1 MMAMNKWNTWIKAM
15 RLRTLPLAL
24 ASIGMGSFV
33 AAFHH
38 SFRPGIFALCVL
50 TTLLLQIL
58 SNLANDYGDSIH
70 GADSQHREGPA
81 RQVQSGHISQK
92 EMRNAIVFTSVLA
105 LLSGLSLLK
114 MSFGKI
120 DMLFIAFF
128 LLGIAAIGA
137 AVKYTMGRNPYGYA
151 GLGDLFVLLFFGIVG
166 VAGSY
171 YLQAK
176 QLPISVFLPAFSF
189 GLLSTAVLNLNN
201 IRDIQSDKAAGKFS
215 IPVRIG
221 RRYAVAYHWLL
232 LSGAFFLV
240 VVFTVMKY
248 KSPWQFI
255 FLLTLPLFIKNALAV
270 RKYEK
275 ASDLDPY
282 LKQLA
287 ISSLLF
293 TISFGVGL
301 ILTLKSYDNTDAYLT
316 LSLLHSK
323 LEIYLN
329 TRL

>member
-1 MMAMNKWNTWIKAM
+1 MKAL

-24 ASIGMGSFV
+24 ASIGMGSFL

-38 SFRPGIFALCVL
+38 SFKPGIFALCAL

-70 GADSQHREGPA
+70 GADGALREGPS
-81 RQVQSGHISQK
+81 RQVQSGLITKK
-92 EMRNAIVFTSVLA
+92 EMRIAIIFTSILT
-105 LLSGLSLLK
+105 LTSGLYLLNL
-114 MSFGKI
+114 SFAEI
-120 DMLFIAFF
+120 DTRFVTFF

-137 AVKYTMGRNPYGYA
+137 AVKYTMGRNPYGYQ
-151 GLGDLFVLLFFGIVG
+151 GFGDIFVLLFFGIVG

-176 QLPISVFLPAFSF
+176 QLPYSVFLPALSF
-189 GLLSTAVLNLNN
+189 GLLSTGVLNLNN
-201 IRDIQSDKAAGKFS
+201 IRDIKSDKAAGKFS

-221 RRYAVAYHWLL
+221 RRYAVIYHWMLL
-232 LSGAFFLV
+232 FGAFFLAT
-240 VVFTVMKY
+240 VFTLMKY
-248 KSPWQFI
+248 KGPWQFM

-275 ASDLDPY
+275 AADLDPY

-293 TISFGVGL
+293 SVSFGVGL
-301 ILTLKSYDNTDAYLT
+301 ILTLKYYDNADAYLT
-316 LSLLHSK
+316 LHHLNSK
-323 LEIYLN
+323 LGFHLN
-329 TRL
+329 LWL